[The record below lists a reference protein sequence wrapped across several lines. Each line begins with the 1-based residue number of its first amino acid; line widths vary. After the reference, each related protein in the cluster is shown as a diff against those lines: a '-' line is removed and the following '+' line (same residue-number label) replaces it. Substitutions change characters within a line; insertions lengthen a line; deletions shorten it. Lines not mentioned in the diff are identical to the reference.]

1 MPDTDTIS
9 YNDCS
14 VLVFLAHFEQ
24 EETEIT
30 EKYRLLRSLR
40 FLLFKIQVRLSTIMR
55 FGGATRG
62 TKPTHFTI
70 TRPFVL
76 SLCLMW
82 PFPSLA
88 RR

>member
-14 VLVFLAHFEQ
+14 VSRFPAHFEQ

-55 FGGATRG
+55 
-62 TKPTHFTI
+62 
-70 TRPFVL
+70 L
-76 SLCLMW
+76 SC
-82 PFPSLA
+82 
-88 RR
+88 